1 MTAKELEKLI
11 TTLLQHLEIKPEKI
25 EIQNPE
31 TDTIQAN
38 LTLSDQD
45 TGMLIGHH
53 GDTISAL
60 QLLLGLILYKQS
72 GSWTRLIVDIGDY
85 RAKRTASLEKLA
97 QDTAQR
103 VKFSNEPIALFNLNP
118 FERRAIHIYLEGHPD
133 VATESDGEGRNR
145 HLIIKPKNPSPD
157 PVPSSVDDLVGDAG
171 SSDHD

>member
-11 TTLLQHLEIKPEKI
+11 TILLQHLEIKPEKI
-25 EIQNPE
+25 EIQAPE

-45 TGMLIGHH
+45 AGMLIGHH
-53 GDTISAL
+53 GDTIAAL

-145 HLIIKPKNPSPD
+145 HLIVKPKNPSPEPD
-157 PVPSSVDDLVGDAG
+157 PL
-171 SSDHD
+171 DHD

>member
-11 TTLLQHLEIKPEKI
+11 ATLLQHLDIKPEKI

-45 TGMLIGHH
+45 TGMLIGHR

-60 QLLLGLILYKQS
+60 QLLLGLILYKQT
-72 GSWTRLIVDIGDY
+72 GAWTRLIVDIGDY

-157 PVPSSVDDLVGDAG
+157 PG